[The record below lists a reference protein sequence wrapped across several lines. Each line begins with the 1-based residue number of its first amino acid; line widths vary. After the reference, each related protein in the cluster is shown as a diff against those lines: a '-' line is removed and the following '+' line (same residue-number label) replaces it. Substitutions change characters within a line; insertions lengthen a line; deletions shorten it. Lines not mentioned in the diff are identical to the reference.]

1 MVWRLPITGET
12 RTVTRFTILPT
23 VIGNEVWWLESIII
37 RQSYNTQHRGW
48 NNDWAE
54 RKRGVPNV
62 GDGI

>member
-54 RKRGVPNV
+54 RKQR
-62 GDGI
+62 